1 MKRPDRIP
9 PEMVEYVEFLEGCLN
24 GADELIVEMILTSK
38 IFGNDLRAYRT
49 GEGEIKYIGKS
60 DKTKKFEH
68 VMVLFD
74 KFDKIKALSQHFKG
88 TSKPDETISNR
99 IKIKPGGNIYEHV
112 LEEVKNGRTRVRD
125 L

>member
-9 PEMVEYVEFLEGCLN
+9 AEIVGYVEFLEGCLN

-60 DKTKKFEH
+60 DKTKKFE
-68 VMVLFD
+68 
-74 KFDKIKALSQHFKG
+74 FK
-88 TSKPDETISNR
+88 TPFIF
-99 IKIKPGGNIYEHV
+99 I
-112 LEEVKNGRTRVRD
+112 
-125 L
+125 